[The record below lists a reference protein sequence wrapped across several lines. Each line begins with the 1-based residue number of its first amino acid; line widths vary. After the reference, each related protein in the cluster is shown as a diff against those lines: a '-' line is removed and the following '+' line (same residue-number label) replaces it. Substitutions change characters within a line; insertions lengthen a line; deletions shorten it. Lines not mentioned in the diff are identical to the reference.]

1 MSRIIRKTEI
11 EPLNGTPEKRM
22 FWSIIS
28 DYDLQTGLTELVD
41 NALDI
46 WIGTKNRK
54 PLRIELT
61 LDADRQFATLTD
73 NAGGVPKENLRLL
86 IAPGGSM
93 NSPDGESIGIFGV
106 GSKRAVV
113 AIAEHVTIKTHCAGD
128 GSFQIDITKEWLES
142 PEWELPAYAIPEI
155 EAGTTTIELTQ
166 LRKPLTAEDESVLR
180 SHFGETYQWFLEI
193 DGCSIVVNGVEV
205 EAHAFDVWAYPPEFP
220 PRSALFQISPDG
232 VGKIGVE
239 ISAGLILDRDA
250 VEENYGVYIYCNNR
264 LIVKELKT
272 REVGYYVGSEAGV
285 PHPDA
290 SLCRA
295 VLRLNGPS
303 KLMPWNSSKTGINY
317 SHTAFVQVRPTLI
330 QLVSH
335 FSSLSRRLKDDWNS
349 KVFQHTEG
357 EIQRI
362 PSADVV
368 SGKKLVLPPLPRVQK
383 PHIEQLKA
391 KNKQQIEEKPWTLG
405 LVEAVAAV
413 DIIGRSR
420 LTTGNRIAMI
430 LLDSNFEI
438 ALKEF
443 IVHRTDL
450 FSPLIYT
457 DAKIAEIF
465 KSRHKVISTV
475 IEKVPLQAT
484 LLERA
489 RHYYDV
495 RNKLIHE
502 RATITVPQADIDN
515 YRRVI
520 EEILTQLFGLQF

>member
-1 MSRIIRKTEI
+1 MSSVNRKTEI

-54 PLRIELT
+54 PLRIEVT
-61 LDADRQFATLTD
+61 LDSDRQMVALTD
-73 NAGGVPKENLRLL
+73 NAGGVQRENLRLL

-113 AIAEHVTIKTHCAGD
+113 AIAEHVTIKTHRAGD
-128 GSFQIDITKEWLES
+128 GSFQIDINKEWLES
-142 PEWELPAYAIPEI
+142 PDWELPAYAIPEI
-155 EAGTTTIELTQ
+155 DASTTKIELSQ
-166 LRKPLTAEDESVLR
+166 LRKPLSAGDEVLLR
-180 SHFGETYQWFLEI
+180 AHFGEAYQWFLEI
-193 DGCSIVVNGVEV
+193 DDCAIVVNGIAVTPRS
-205 EAHAFDVWAYPPEFP
+205 FDVWAFPPEFP

-239 ISAGLILDRDA
+239 ISAGLILDRDPTA
-250 VEENYGVYIYCNNR
+250 DNYGAYIYCNNR

-285 PHPDA
+285 PHTDA

-295 VLRLNGPS
+295 IVRFNGPA
-303 KLMPWNSSKTGINY
+303 KLMPWNSSKTGINFG
-317 SHTAFVQVRPTLI
+317 HAAFAQIRPTLI
-330 QLVSH
+330 QLISH
-335 FSSLSRRLKDDWNS
+335 FSSLSRRLRDDWDT
-349 KVFQHTEG
+349 KVLQHTTG
-357 EIQRI
+357 EVQRI
-362 PSADVV
+362 PASDAAP
-368 SGKKLVLPPLPRVQK
+368 GRKLVLPPLPRVQK
-383 PHIEQLKA
+383 SHYEQLKS
-391 KNKQQIEEKPWTLG
+391 KNKRQIEDKPWTLG

-413 DIIGRSR
+413 DIIGRQR

-450 FSPLIYT
+450 FDPRLYD
-457 DAKIAEIF
+457 DAKISEIF
-465 KSRHKVISTV
+465 KSRHKVIETV
-475 IEKVPLQAT
+475 ILKMPLQVG
-484 LLERA
+484 LLQRA

-502 RATITVPQADIDN
+502 RATVGIPQEDVDN